1 MALDDFARRV
11 EELHEHAHERSQTA
25 RLKAYFPV
33 IQQALDNGLS
43 LASILRELQAEGFT
57 FRITG
62 LKSALY
68 RIRKKRITPATT
80 GSTPGIPPSHVIE
93 TPAHDNNARSPLNVQ
108 AQTADGGQIRKGRKT
123 MEQLR
128 AENPTMP
135 KIQLNKVYAQQY
147 DQPKVTSADIEELKR
162 KYPQKPKA

>member
-11 EELHEHAHERSQTA
+11 GELHDHAHERSQTA
-25 RLKAYFPV
+25 RLNAYVPV
-33 IQQALDNGLS
+33 IEQALNNGLS

-68 RIRKKRITPATT
+68 RIRKKRTATATT
-80 GSTPGIPPSHVIE
+80 GSIPGIPPSNAID
-93 TPAHDNNARSPLNVQ
+93 TPAHDDNTRSPVNVQ
-108 AQTADGGQIRKGRKT
+108 AQTADAGQTRKGRKT
-123 MEQLR
+123 IEQLR

-135 KIQLNKVYAQQY
+135 KLHLNKLYAQQY

-162 KYPQKPKA
+162 KYPQKPKS

>member
-11 EELHEHAHERSQTA
+11 GELHDHAHERSQTA
-25 RLKAYFPV
+25 RLNAYFPV
-33 IQQALDNGLS
+33 IEQALNNGLS
-43 LASILRELQAEGFT
+43 LASILRELQTEGFT

-68 RIRKKRITPATT
+68 RIRKKRTATAAT
-80 GSTPGIPPSHVIE
+80 GRTRDIPPSNAID
-93 TPAHDNNARSPLNVQ
+93 TLADDNARSPVNVQ
-108 AQTADGGQIRKGRKT
+108 AQPEDGGQTRKGRKT

-135 KIQLNKVYAQQY
+135 KIQLNKLYAQQY

-162 KYPQKPKA
+162 KYPQKPKT

>member
-11 EELHEHAHERSQTA
+11 GKLHDHPHERSQTA
-25 RLKAYFPV
+25 RLNAYFPV
-33 IQQALDNGLS
+33 IEQALNNGLS

-68 RIRKKRITPATT
+68 RIRKKRTATAAT
-80 GSTPGIPPSHVIE
+80 GSTPGIPPSHAID
-93 TPAHDNNARSPLNVQ
+93 TPVHDDNARSPVNVQ
-108 AQTADGGQIRKGRKT
+108 AQTADGGQTRKGRKT

-135 KIQLNKVYAQQY
+135 KIQLNKLYAQQY

>member
-11 EELHEHAHERSQTA
+11 EELHDRANERSQTA
-25 RLKAYFPV
+25 RLNAYFP
-33 IQQALDNGLS
+33 IIEQALHNGLS

-68 RIRKKRITPATT
+68 RIRKKRTATATT
-80 GSTPGIPPSHVIE
+80 GNIPGIPPSNAID
-93 TPAHDNNARSPLNVQ
+93 TPAHDDNTRSPVNVQ
-108 AQTADGGQIRKGRKT
+108 AQTADAGQTRKGRKT
-123 MEQLR
+123 IEQLR

-135 KIQLNKVYAQQY
+135 KLHLNKLYAQQY

>member
-11 EELHEHAHERSQTA
+11 EQLHDNAHERSQTA
-25 RLKAYFPV
+25 RLQVYFP
-33 IQQALDNGLS
+33 IIDQSLKNGLS
-43 LASILRELQAEGFT
+43 LASILRELHAEGFT

-68 RIRKKRITPATT
+68 RIRKERTATAPT
-80 GSTPGIPPSHVIE
+80 GSIGGTRAPHAIDTPV
-93 TPAHDNNARSPLNVQ
+93 HDDNARSPGIAGAQ
-108 AQTADGGQIRKGRKT
+108 APAGDKLRKGRKT

-135 KIQLNKVYAQQY
+135 KIQLNKLYAQQY
-147 DQPKVTSADIEELKR
+147 DQPQVTSADIAELKR
-162 KYPQKPKA
+162 KYPQKPKP

>member
-11 EELHEHAHERSQTA
+11 GELHDHAHERSQTA
-25 RLKAYFPV
+25 RLNAYFPV
-33 IQQALDNGLS
+33 IEQALNNGLS

-68 RIRKKRITPATT
+68 RIRKKRTVTATT
-80 GSTPGIPPSHVIE
+80 DGTRGIPPSNATD
-93 TPAHDNNARSPLNVQ
+93 TPAHDDKARSPVNDQ
-108 AQTADGGQIRKGRKT
+108 AQTADAGQTRKGRKT
-123 MEQLR
+123 IEQLR

-135 KIQLNKVYAQQY
+135 KIQLNKLYAQQY

>member
-11 EELHEHAHERSQTA
+11 EELHDHAHERSQTA
-25 RLKAYFPV
+25 RLNAYFPV
-33 IQQALDNGLS
+33 IEQALNNGLS

-57 FRITG
+57 FHITG

-68 RIRKKRITPATT
+68 RIRKKRTATATT
-80 GSTPGIPPSHVIE
+80 DGTRGIPPSNATD
-93 TPAHDNNARSPLNVQ
+93 TPAHDDKARSPVNVQ
-108 AQTADGGQIRKGRKT
+108 AQTADAGQTRKGRKT
-123 MEQLR
+123 IEQLR

-135 KIQLNKVYAQQY
+135 KIQLNKLYAQQY
-147 DQPKVTSADIEELKR
+147 EQPKVTSADIEELKR